1 MISLTPLFRRGLTA
15 LAVAAAGATAMG
27 VLAPATASAKEMF
40 EGKTVK
46 VYIGYGAGGGYDRY
60 GRQVARHIGKHL
72 PGKPSVVAV
81 NLPGAGGR
89 KLVNYLYHKAP
100 KDGTQFGIF
109 ARSIPLLAFS
119 GKEKN
124 IRFDPLKLSWIGTS
138 SSYKNEAYMLVVRKD
153 TGIKT
158 FADLRNTK
166 LSISFPAT
174 SFGTDGHDVPL
185 ILRDVFGIPSKVI
198 RGYPGGNSLYLA
210 VDRNETNARMVG
222 LASMKTAR
230 PGWLKKDGAVNI
242 VLQFATEKRLPQ
254 YADIPTARELAANE
268 DDKALLT
275 LLETPFFMA
284 RPFAGPP
291 NIPADRLKAL
301 RAGFMAAHEDPGYK
315 AEAKKL
321 RLLTS
326 PLDGASV
333 QKLVENMA
341 KMSPTLYARYSKI
354 LENPKS
360 EVRKVNWIK
369 VSGVV
374 SSVGK
379 KGRFKFK
386 ISGKGKAQKARMR
399 GSYTKVK
406 INGKKAKSKAVKEG
420 MTCNIW
426 WEGPKSTP
434 GRVECTK

>member
-1 MISLTPLFRRGLTA
+1 MISFTPLFRRGLTA
-15 LAVAAAGATAMG
+15 LAVTAAGATAMG
-27 VLAPATASAKEMF
+27 VLAPTSASAKEMF

-72 PGKPSVVAV
+72 AGKPNVVAF
-81 NLPGAGGR
+81 NMPGAGGR
-89 KLVNYLYHKAP
+89 RLVNYLYHKAP

-119 GKEKN
+119 GKVKN
-124 IRFDPLKLSWIGTS
+124 LRFDPLKLSWIGTS

-166 LSISFPAT
+166 KSISFPAT
-174 SFGTDGHDVPL
+174 SFGTDGHDLPL

-222 LASMKTAR
+222 IASVKTAR
-230 PGWLKKDGAVNI
+230 PGWLKKDGPVRFI
-242 VLQFATEKRLPQ
+242 LQFATKERLPQ
-254 YADIPTARELAANE
+254 YPDVPTAQELAKNQA
-268 DDKALLT
+268 DRDLLT
-275 LLETPFFMA
+275 LLETPFYMA

-291 NIPADRLKAL
+291 GIPAKNLKAL
-301 RAGFMAAHEDPGYK
+301 RAAFMAAHADPGYK
-315 AEAKKL
+315 KEQKKL
-321 RLLTS
+321 RLLAS
-326 PLDGASV
+326 PLNGATV

-341 KMSPTLYARYSKI
+341 KMPRDLYARYAKI

-360 EVRKVNWIK
+360 EVRKVTWIK
-369 VSGVV
+369 VSGIVTKT
-374 SSVGK
+374 GK

-386 ISGKGKAQKARMR
+386 IDGKGKAQKARMR
-399 GSYTKVK
+399 GRYTKVK
-406 INGKKAKSKAVKEG
+406 VNGKKAKKKAVKKG
-420 MTCNIW
+420 MSCNIW
-426 WEGPKSTP
+426 WEGPKTTP